1 MQFHAVSIF
10 LHRPFFSRNV
20 RDQEVS
26 TQAQRTCV
34 EAAQSTTKLLRIY
47 RKQHTL
53 RQTNIQIVHLLFT
66 ASLIH
71 IYNTCSSSGK
81 AAESAMAD
89 LQFCCQ
95 ALGEIGVAYKNSTRA
110 LEVIIC
116 IKQEWQ
122 RKANAMRRKRLG
134 SVVNLHNGEGTQR
147 KRRVT
152 DDMQRERPRMIQ
164 PTDEPVQYDDW
175 QSSHQSGHDNSI
187 NRLAR
192 DIFPVVGTFPDE
204 SFGYGFLNTEASNG
218 NMRNGSVNG
227 G

>member
-20 RDQEVS
+20 GDQQVS
-26 TQAQRTCV
+26 SQAQKTCV
-34 EAAQSTTKLLRIY
+34 EAAQAMVKILRIY
-47 RKQHTL
+47 RTQHTL
-53 RQTNIQIVHLLFT
+53 RQTNVQIVHLLFT

-71 IYNTCSSSGK
+71 IYNTCSSFGK

-122 RKANAMRRKRLG
+122 MKANALKMKRRG
-134 SVVNLHNGEGTQR
+134 DQFDQDMNDSAQR
-147 KRRVT
+147 KRRAT
-152 DDMQRERPRMIQ
+152 DDKHV
-164 PTDEPVQYDDW
+164 EPSLQATNH
-175 QSSHQSGHDNSI
+175 HQSLANVWDQSQHPSI
-187 NRLAR
+187 GVSMAELSR
-192 DIFPVVGTFPDE
+192 DVFPMLGTLPDDAFSYE
-204 SFGYGFLNTEASNG
+204 FLNTDAI
-218 NMRNGSVNG
+218 NGSQQNG
-227 G
+227 AAI

>member
-20 RDQEVS
+20 GDQQVS
-26 TQAQRTCV
+26 SQAQKTCV
-34 EAAQSTTKLLRIY
+34 EAAQAMVKILRIY
-47 RKQHTL
+47 RTQHTL
-53 RQTNIQIVHLLFT
+53 RQTNVQIVHLLFT

-71 IYNTCSSSGK
+71 IYNTCSSFGK

-122 RKANAMRRKRLG
+122 MKANALKMKRRG
-134 SVVNLHNGEGTQR
+134 DQFDQDMNDTAQR
-147 KRRVT
+147 KRRAT
-152 DDMQRERPRMIQ
+152 DDKHV
-164 PTDEPVQYDDW
+164 EPSLQATNN
-175 QSSHQSGHDNSI
+175 HQS
-187 NRLAR
+187 LANVWDQSQHPGIGISMAELSR
-192 DIFPVVGTFPDE
+192 DVFPMLSTIPDD
-204 SFGYGFLNTEASNG
+204 SFSYEFLNTDAI
-218 NMRNGSVNG
+218 NGSQQNG
-227 G
+227 AAI